1 MMTFLSDHEHKW
13 TVGENNIYCTIC
25 SIDYFNPIKF
35 EMTKEEVEYFLKNI
49 SQEYINHDNYYESM
63 NLIRRMRK
71 FLGEV

>member
-1 MMTFLSDHEHKW
+1 MTFHSNFHHDDTVTIDDTLYHPSDL
-13 TVGENNIYCTIC
+13 
-25 SIDYFNPIKF
+25 FL
-35 EMTKEEVEYFLKNI
+35 MTKEEVEYFLKNI